1 MEGLVV
7 ERFKKNAA
15 EGVEPTDN
23 YKTII
28 QKIVIVTTQLLFLKN
43 D

>member
-7 ERFKKNAA
+7 ERFEKNAA

-28 QKIVIVTTQLLFLKN
+28 QKMVLLTSHLLMVN